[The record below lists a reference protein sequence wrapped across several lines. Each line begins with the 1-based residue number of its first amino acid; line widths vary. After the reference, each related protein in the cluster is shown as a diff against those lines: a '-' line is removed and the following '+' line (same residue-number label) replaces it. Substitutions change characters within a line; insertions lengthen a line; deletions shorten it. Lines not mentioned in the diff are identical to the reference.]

1 MIKKIK
7 NITIFGGGTS
17 GWLTAAYMSNC
28 LKFPC
33 NITLIESKGIGP
45 IGVGEGTQP
54 FTSRFLHDAGLE
66 PKQWMKP
73 AQAAFKY
80 GVLLD
85 GWNKEPYFVDN
96 DFVENHIMGPNFYAH
111 DYFIHKTNKEWVE
124 WQPAYRLAMANK
136 SPKLSGFDH
145 CLSLRTYKDWGA
157 VHFSA
162 FDILDT
168 IHDLIKDRIAYFD
181 TKVVE
186 IKTGEEGIEYLIDEQ
201 GRKHTADLFIDCT
214 GFEAKLIN
222 KELNVP
228 FIDISDI
235 LPCDSAVAM
244 PTQYKDPHNEC
255 HPYTKATTMKSG
267 WRWTIPTF
275 KQIGNGYVYSSK
287 HISPEDAEKELR
299 DTIGEYDAKAR
310 HLKMRCGASERVA
323 HKNVIAVGLSAGF
336 VEPLE
341 ATGIT
346 FTTKIV
352 EALTNGLNHHSGIW
366 NDTLMTAFNAAYIN
380 MVVEIIS
387 FVWAHYHYSD
397 RNDTP
402 FWQEIR
408 NQKLEDAPTYVQE
421 MFSQFHPVLH
431 RNFYL
436 DDRTSGFHS
445 GHWFSMLH
453 ANGAYDNSEKYVLS
467 EDELKYA
474 EYYIKCKTSEIDN
487 AIETFPNHYEFLKDW
502 YERTGN
508 TVQS

>member
-7 NITIFGGGTS
+7 NIVIFGGGTS
-17 GWLTAAYMSNC
+17 GWLTATYMTNR
-28 LKFPC
+28 LNFPC
-33 NITLIESKGIGP
+33 NITLIESKSIGP

-54 FTSRFLHDAGLE
+54 FTSRFLHDAGLR
-66 PKQWMKP
+66 PYQWMKP
-73 AQAAFKY
+73 SQAAFKY
-80 GVLLD
+80 GVLLS

-96 DFVENHIMGPNFYAH
+96 DFTENHIMGPSLYAH
-111 DYFIHKTNKEWVE
+111 DYFIHKTNEEWVK
-124 WQPAYRLAMANK
+124 WQPACRLAMANK
-136 SPKLSGFDH
+136 SPKLAGYDH
-145 CLSLRTYKDWGA
+145 SLSLRDFNDWGA

-168 IHDLIKDRIAYFD
+168 LRDLIKDKINYFD
-181 TKVVE
+181 TKIIQ
-186 IKTGEEGIEYLIDEQ
+186 IKSNDEGIEYLVDEQ

-222 KELNVP
+222 KELKVP
-228 FIDISDI
+228 FIDISSI

-244 PTQYKDPHNEC
+244 PTQFKNPTEEC
-255 HPYTKATTMKSG
+255 HPYTKATTMTSG

-287 HISPEDAEKELR
+287 HISAEDAEKELR

-310 HLKMRCGASERVA
+310 HLKMRCGSSERVA
-323 HKNVIAVGLSAGF
+323 YKNVIAVGLSAGF

-366 NDTLMTAFNAAYIN
+366 NDTVMAAFNGAYTN
-380 MVVEIIS
+380 MVVEIIG

-397 RNDTP
+397 RDDTP
-402 FWQEIR
+402 FWKEIR
-408 NQKLEDAPTYVQE
+408 SQKIEDAPTYIQE
-421 MFSQFHPVLH
+421 MFSNFYPTLH
-431 RNFYL
+431 RRFYL
-436 DDRTSGFHS
+436 DDTTSGFHS

-453 ANGAYDNSEKYVLS
+453 ANGVYDNVEKPKLSEK
-467 EDELKYA
+467 ELKYA
-474 EYYIKCKTSEIDN
+474 EYYLKTKTAEIDN
-487 AIETFPNHYEFLKDW
+487 AIEYFPNHYEFLKDW
-502 YERTGN
+502 YETTDD

>member
-7 NITIFGGGTS
+7 NIVIFGGGTS
-17 GWLTAAYMSNC
+17 GWLTAAYMSNQ
-28 LKFPC
+28 LNFPC
-33 NITLIESKGIGP
+33 NITLIESKAIGP

-73 AQAAFKY
+73 SHAAFKY
-80 GVLLD
+80 GVLLS

-96 DFVENHIMGPNFYAH
+96 DFIENHIMAPGLYAH
-111 DYFIHKTNKEWVE
+111 DYFIDKPNKEFTE
-124 WQPAYRLAMANK
+124 WLPAYRLAMANK
-136 SPKLSGFDH
+136 SPKLAGYDH
-145 CLSLRTYKDWGA
+145 AMSLQSFKDWGA

-162 FDILDT
+162 ADILDT
-168 IHDLIKDRIAYFD
+168 IHDLIKDRITYFD
-181 TKVVE
+181 TKITEV
-186 IKTGEEGIEYLIDEQ
+186 KTSDEGIEYLLDEQ
-201 GRKHTADLFIDCT
+201 GRKHTADLFLDCT

-222 KELNVP
+222 KELQVP
-228 FIDISDI
+228 FIDISSI

-244 PTQYKDPHNEC
+244 PTQFKDPVNEC
-255 HPYTKATTMKSG
+255 HPYTKATTMTSG

-287 HISPEDAEKELR
+287 HLTPEQAEQELR
-299 DTIGEYDAKAR
+299 DSIGEYDAKAR
-310 HLKMRCGASERVA
+310 HLKMRCGASEKVA

-352 EALTNGLNHHSGIW
+352 EALCGGLNHHNGIW
-366 NDTLMTAFNAAYIN
+366 NENLEGAFNAAYIN
-380 MVVEIIS
+380 MVVEIIA

-397 RNDTP
+397 RDDTP

-408 NQKLEDAPTYVQE
+408 NQKIEDAPSYVQE
-421 MFSQFHPVLH
+421 IFSQFYPKLH

-436 DDRTSGFHS
+436 DDKTSGFHT

-453 ANGAYDNSEKYVLS
+453 ANGAYDDKEKMQLTA
-467 EDELKYA
+467 EQLKYA
-474 EYYIKCKTSEIDN
+474 EYYVKTKKTEIDN
-487 AIETFPNHYEFLKDW
+487 AIEYFPNHYEFLKEW
-502 YERTGN
+502 YESTGD
-508 TVQS
+508 SLPS

>member
-7 NITIFGGGTS
+7 NIVIFGGGTS
-17 GWLTAAYMSNC
+17 GWLAAAYMSKQLN
-28 LKFPC
+28 FPC
-33 NITLIESKGIGP
+33 NITLIESKAIGP

-73 AQAAFKY
+73 SHASFKY
-80 GVLLD
+80 GVLLS

-96 DFVENHIMGPNFYAH
+96 DFIENHVMAPGLYAH
-111 DYFIHKTNKEWVE
+111 DYFIDKPNKEFTE
-124 WQPAYRLAMANK
+124 WLPAYRLAMANK
-136 SPKLSGFDH
+136 SPKMGGYDH
-145 CLSLRTYKDWGA
+145 AMSLQNFKDWGA

-168 IHDLIKDRIAYFD
+168 IHELIKDRITYFD
-181 TKVVE
+181 TKITE
-186 IKTGEEGIEYLIDEQ
+186 IKSSEIGIEYLLDEE
-201 GRKHTADLFIDCT
+201 GRKHTADLFLDCT

-222 KELNVP
+222 KELQVP
-228 FIDISDI
+228 FIDISSI

-244 PTQYKDPHNEC
+244 PTQFKDPINEC
-255 HPYTKATTMKSG
+255 HPYTKATAMTSG

-287 HISPEDAEKELR
+287 YLTPEQAEQELR
-299 DTIGEYDAKAR
+299 DSIGEYDVKAR
-310 HLKMRCGASERVA
+310 HLKMRCGASEKVA

-346 FTTKIV
+346 FTTKII
-352 EALTNGLNHHSGIW
+352 EALCGGLNHHNGIW
-366 NDTLMTAFNAAYIN
+366 NENLKGAFNAAYTN

-397 RNDTP
+397 RDDTP
-402 FWQEIR
+402 FWKEIR
-408 NQKLEDAPTYVQE
+408 SQKIEDAPLYIRE
-421 MFSQFHPVLH
+421 IFSQFYPKLH

-436 DDRTSGFHS
+436 DDVTSGFHT

-453 ANGAYDNSEKYVLS
+453 ANGMYANTDNKKLTPE
-467 EDELKYA
+467 EQKYA
-474 EYYIKCKTSEIDN
+474 EYYIKTKTTEIDN
-487 AIETFPNHYEFLKDW
+487 AIEYFPNHYEFLKDW

-508 TVQS
+508 TF